1 MNDLYNTS
9 HTSHTSHRCAFQ
21 KGFTLI
27 EMLAAIA
34 IFALVSLAS
43 WQIMQTLLRASHVGM
58 AQHERMQKLQYAML
72 IIEQD
77 FQQIV
82 DRGPRINGK
91 VSKQSLFSSDT
102 MLDTDDQA
110 ITFVRGG
117 WHNPDNRLP
126 RSTLQR
132 VFYRLKDNKL
142 ERLHDYVLDTVENTE
157 QARRVLLEGVT
168 GLTFTFYAKG
178 QWYDQLGK
186 NNELPEAIAIELEL
200 KSLGKIRRLFLLPAS
215 WKAEVSA

>member
-1 MNDLYNTS
+1 MSDRYDN
-9 HTSHTSHRCAFQ
+9 SHRWRFQ

-43 WQIMQTLLRASHVGM
+43 WQIMQSLLRNRDVVL
-58 AQHERMQKLQYAML
+58 AQHERMRKLQYALL

-77 FQQIV
+77 FRQII
-82 DRGPRINGK
+82 DRGPRVNGK
-91 VSKQSLFSSDT
+91 VSEQSLFSSDT

-117 WHNPDNRLP
+117 WHNPNNRLP

-142 ERLHDYVLDTVENTE
+142 ERLHDYVLDTVENT
-157 QARRVLLEGVT
+157 QPARRVLLEGVT
-168 GLTFTFYAKG
+168 GLTFEFYAKG
-178 QWYDQLGK
+178 KWHKQLGK
-186 NNELPEAIAIELEL
+186 NNKLPEAIAVELEL
-200 KSLGKIRRLFLLPAS
+200 ETLGKIRRLFLLPAS
-215 WKAEVSA
+215 WKTQEPT